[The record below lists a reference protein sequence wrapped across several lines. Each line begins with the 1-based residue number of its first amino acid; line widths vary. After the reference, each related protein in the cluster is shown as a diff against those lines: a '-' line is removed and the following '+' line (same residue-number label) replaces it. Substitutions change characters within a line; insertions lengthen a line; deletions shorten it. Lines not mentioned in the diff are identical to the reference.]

1 MPGKRTP
8 GGSRR
13 LKVLAAV
20 IRKGE
25 RVMIA
30 RRKSTDRF
38 AGQWEFPGGKIEPGE
53 TPEGCLKREIMEEFG
68 VETRI
73 GRHLGAARAESPD
86 LSIELEAYEAFP
98 IGGEFELRDHD
109 DLRWVLPGELANYDL
124 TEPDR
129 RLLGPLFGTTPAG
142 RTK

>member
-1 MPGKRTP
+1 MPGKP
-8 GGSRR
+8 PLGAPRR

-20 IRKGE
+20 IKKGE

-53 TPEGCLKREIMEEFG
+53 TPAACLKREIMEEFG
-68 VETRI
+68 VETRV
-73 GRHLGAARAESPD
+73 GRHLGSARAESHD
-86 LSIELEAYEAFP
+86 LSIELDAYEAFP

-109 DLRWVLPGELANYDL
+109 DLRWVLPGELAAYDL

-129 RLLGPLFGTTPAG
+129 RLLRPLFGTPAK
-142 RTK
+142 RPK